1 VFSSKTGSHVTDFQ
15 EICSQIYN
23 ALPLKLSISVRD
35 LMRIMIWHCQVRC
48 DTPCGADLTGRPCH
62 KKFKSWL
69 TVWLVAVRL
78 STSTIFTHALIGAG
92 NEKKPLCHSSI
103 SRRSCTRRLLFA
115 SPSIGACAVKDN
127 KNRRAAVMMMMAAYF
142 LTIPPFKCGRIEFL
156 NYHILNLPKEVL
168 LKVNVLQFHEG
179 TAFVVC
185 FVLENIKALLCL

>member
-1 VFSSKTGSHVTDFQ
+1 
-15 EICSQIYN
+15 
-23 ALPLKLSISVRD
+23 
-35 LMRIMIWHCQVRC
+35 
-48 DTPCGADLTGRPCH
+48 
-62 KKFKSWL
+62 
-69 TVWLVAVRL
+69 VRL

-92 NEKKPLCHSSI
+92 NEKKPLYHSI

-127 KNRRAAVMMMMAAYF
+127 KNRRAAVMMMAAYF